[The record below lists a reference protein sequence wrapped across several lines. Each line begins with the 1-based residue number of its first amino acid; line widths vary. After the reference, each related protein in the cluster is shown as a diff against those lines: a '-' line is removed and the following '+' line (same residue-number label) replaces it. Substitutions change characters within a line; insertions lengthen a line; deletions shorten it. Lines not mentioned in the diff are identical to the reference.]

1 MRARADGARDVI
13 DAQRRA
19 GFGARRSSSVQ
30 ITRQS
35 VAMIAKNH
43 QTIHATAPD
52 VREEVE
58 AVFTW

>member
-13 DAQRRA
+13 DAHRRA

-30 ITRQS
+30 ITRQR

-43 QTIHATAPD
+43 QTIHAIA
-52 VREEVE
+52 EHG
-58 AVFTW
+58 